1 MNVQG
6 AGKGSKV
13 QKVSCAPT
21 PRGLPPSQFTLY
33 TDWGMA
39 STSKGKRER
48 LQEPEAGAKRAKT
61 ARAENEG
68 VMGVSPQISP
78 TALSGNRVAWKD
90 AVNRDWLTDVKAVV
104 IGEGT
109 PGGGQKYSLS
119 VEDIQNIRISAFS
132 SHEFVLDNTELGT
145 MACSFNKY
153 KAQLIAQHVG
163 KLAPSGNCLGITQHV
178 RPHSA
183 AVSDSDDEQIVDEEI
198 PPGFTN
204 TELAVVEVC
213 YKRLQSNFVTAVT
226 HRFTNAAGKMFFW
239 SLGEFILQLYC
250 PAAVPYASYISTN
263 PHGDCQPGS
272 MILLHTCP
280 AAKTRQCQPDDTAT
294 VAQERVSDYVM
305 YNHETKV
312 YIIAGEIKS
321 KTSAAENQNIEQMVG
336 LWRKKQCAML
346 GFTCNNSFIQLRVLV
361 RREEGLLLLYRLPRL
376 SLEPDSLKSSLL
388 QLAYLFIA
396 FTSFV
401 TNIV

>member
-1 MNVQG
+1 
-6 AGKGSKV
+6 
-13 QKVSCAPT
+13 
-21 PRGLPPSQFTLY
+21 
-33 TDWGMA
+33 MA
-39 STSKGKRER
+39 STSKGKRERR

-61 ARAENEG
+61 ARAENVG
-68 VMGVSPQISP
+68 VVGVPPQISP

-90 AVNRDWLTDVKAVV
+90 AVNRDWCTDVEAVV

-109 PGGGQKYSLS
+109 PGGGQTYSLI
-119 VEDIQNIRISAFS
+119 VEDIQKIRISAFS
-132 SHEFVLDNTELGT
+132 SHEFVLDNTKLGT
-145 MACSFNKY
+145 MACSFTKY

-163 KLAPSGNCLGITQHV
+163 KLTPSGNCLGITQHV
-178 RPHSA
+178 RPYSA

-198 PPGFTN
+198 PPSFTN

-213 YKRLQSNFVTAVT
+213 YKKLQSNFVSAVT
-226 HRFTNAAGKMFFW
+226 HRFTNAVGKMFFW

-280 AAKTRQCQPDDTAT
+280 AAKTRQCQPDDNDTAT
-294 VAQERVSDYVM
+294 VAHERVSDYVM

-312 YIIAGEIKS
+312 YTIAGEIKS
-321 KTSAAENQNIEQMVG
+321 ETSAAENQNIEQMVG

-346 GFTCNNSFIQLRVLV
+346 GFTCFIQLSARK
-361 RREEGLLLLYRLPRL
+361 EGGRPTVII
-376 SLEPDSLKSSLL
+376 SLASVIP
-388 QLAYLFIA
+388 
-396 FTSFV
+396 
-401 TNIV
+401 